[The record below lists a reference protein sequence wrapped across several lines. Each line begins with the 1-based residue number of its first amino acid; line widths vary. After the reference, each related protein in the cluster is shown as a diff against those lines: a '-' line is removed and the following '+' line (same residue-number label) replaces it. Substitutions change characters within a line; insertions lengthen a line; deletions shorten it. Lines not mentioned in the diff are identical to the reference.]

1 MGRWL
6 VEKVTSCRTTICLIP
21 HECLSCLEYFSLNS
35 HLHKILA
42 PCALLL
48 TSCLSFKDLPT
59 TMVSSFSQLS
69 WEIWGGHSS
78 RLRAVSG
85 TSSHWL
91 PSCGLLSIPDGETQ
105 LAVTS
110 VFISPEPCTVFSI
123 YGCPINIFKNI
134 LFYLFILVMSGLSC
148 STQDLPSSLRHVG
161 SLVVACGI

>member
-91 PSCGLLSIPDGETQ
+91 PSCGLLSIPDEKPNLQ
-105 LAVTS
+105 SHLSSSPQNLAQCS
-110 VFISPEPCTVFSI
+110 VFMDAQSI
-123 YGCPINIFKNI
+123 FLKIFYFI
-134 LFYLFILVMSGLSC
+134 YLFWLCQVLVAAHRIFHLPCGMW
-148 STQDLPSSLRHVG
+148 DL
-161 SLVVACGI
+161 